1 MLMATHEDFMELS
14 VKQLSDYLSVHGL
27 CTSGKKVE
35 LIVRAFAAMEL
46 KLDII
51 KSTESQKIKLQAQYE
66 NKLS

>member
-1 MLMATHEDFMELS
+1 MPLATHEYFMELS
-14 VKQLSDYLSVHGL
+14 VKQLSDYLSVRGL
-27 CTSGKKVE
+27 GTSKKVE
-35 LIVRAFAAMEL
+35 LIVRAFAPMEL